1 MYICE
6 VCLRQSAKR
15 LQTAGR
21 LQKICKQAII
31 HNIMTIKDLQPALVW
46 NNFYGLT
53 RCPRPSKHEE
63 AVREY
68 ILKWAK
74 ERNMDAVADETG
86 NIIIRVPATP
96 GYENRRGVIIQGHMD
111 MVPQKT
117 SDTVHDFLKDPI
129 ETWIDGEWV
138 KAKGTTLGADNGI
151 GVAMGMAV
159 AEDKNLPHGPIEVLI
174 TYDEETG
181 MSGAEALKPG
191 VLKGDILL
199 NLDSEDEMELCIGC
213 AGGIDAIAE
222 FRYKKENTPEGYVG
236 YKLDVKGLSGGHSGM
251 DISLYRANANKVLAA
266 ALIPVISK
274 FGAKVV
280 DICGGS
286 LRNAIPFEGEAEIV
300 VPKSKATVVV
310 RTVRKIFEE
319 LTLRYK
325 ESDPAMSATI
335 TRSVMPAP
343 KYIQTDVVLNA
354 LKAIMACPSNVIR
367 MSQSMPGLTETSI
380 NLAVVRCKNGK
391 IVVSSLLRSAID
403 ESKRELADRVRY
415 IFEAFGASIKFVGG
429 YCGWIPK
436 PDTPM
441 IAMLND
447 IHTRMFGKPM
457 NVLATHGGLECA
469 ILGGKYPNW
478 EMVSIGPTIMY
489 PHSPDEKVNIASVAN
504 VWEFLKAILKE
515 VPEK

>member
-1 MYICE
+1 
-6 VCLRQSAKR
+6 
-15 LQTAGR
+15 
-21 LQKICKQAII
+21 
-31 HNIMTIKDLQPALVW
+31 MTIKDLQPSLVW

-74 ERNMDAVADETG
+74 ERNMDAVADKTG

-213 AGGIDAIAE
+213 AGGLDAIAE

-310 RTVRKIFEE
+310 RTIRKIFEE

-403 ESKRELADRVRY
+403 EAKRELADRVRY

>member
-1 MYICE
+1 
-6 VCLRQSAKR
+6 
-15 LQTAGR
+15 
-21 LQKICKQAII
+21 
-31 HNIMTIKDLQPALVW
+31 MTIKDLQPSLVW

-74 ERNMDAVADETG
+74 ERNMDAVTDETG

-213 AGGIDAIAE
+213 AGGLDAIAE

-310 RTVRKIFEE
+310 RTIRKIFEE

-403 ESKRELADRVRY
+403 EAKRELADRVRY

-515 VPEK
+515 IPEK

>member
-1 MYICE
+1 
-6 VCLRQSAKR
+6 
-15 LQTAGR
+15 
-21 LQKICKQAII
+21 
-31 HNIMTIKDLQPALVW
+31 MTIKDLQPSLVW

-213 AGGIDAIAE
+213 AGGLDAIAE
-222 FRYKKENTPEGYVG
+222 FRYKKGNTPEGYVG

-403 ESKRELADRVRY
+403 EAKRELADRVRY

-515 VPEK
+515 IPEK

>member
-1 MYICE
+1 
-6 VCLRQSAKR
+6 
-15 LQTAGR
+15 
-21 LQKICKQAII
+21 
-31 HNIMTIKDLQPALVW
+31 MTIKDLQPAIVW

-63 AVREY
+63 IVREY
-68 ILKWAK
+68 ILNWAK
-74 ERNMDAVADETG
+74 ERNIDAFADETG
-86 NIIIRVPATP
+86 NIIMRVPATP
-96 GYENRRGVIIQGHMD
+96 GYENRRGVILQGHMD

-117 SDTVHDFLKDPI
+117 ADTVHDFLKDPI

-138 KAKGTTLGADNGI
+138 KAKGTTLGADNGM

-159 AEDKNLPHGPIEVLI
+159 AEDKSFPHGPIEVLI

-191 VLKGDILL
+191 VLKGDILI

-213 AGGIDAIAE
+213 AGGLDAIAE
-222 FRYKKENTPEGYVG
+222 FKYKKEATPAGYVG
-236 YKLDVKGLSGGHSGM
+236 YRLTVRGLSGGHSGM

-274 FGAKVV
+274 FGVKVA
-280 DICGGS
+280 DIKGGS
-286 LRNAIPFEGEAEIV
+286 LRNAIPFEAEAEIV
-300 VPKSKATVVV
+300 VPQNKATVVV
-310 RTVRKIFEE
+310 RTVRKIFAD
-319 LTLRYK
+319 LALRYK
-325 ESDPAMSATI
+325 ESDPTMSATI
-335 TRSVMPAP
+335 ERSVMPAQ
-343 KYIQTDVVLNA
+343 KYIQSDVMLNA

-391 IVVSSLLRSAID
+391 LTVASLLRSAVD
-403 ESKRELADRVRY
+403 ESKKELADRVRY
-415 IFEAFGASIKFVGG
+415 IFEAFGASIRFVGG
-429 YCGWIPK
+429 YCGWVPK

-441 IAMLND
+441 IALLND
-447 IHTRMFGKPM
+447 THTKMFGKPL

-469 ILGGKYPNW
+469 LLGGKYPHW

-489 PHSPDEKVNIASVAN
+489 PHSPDEKVNIKSVAN
-504 VWEFLKAILKE
+504 VWEFLKTVLGEI
-515 VPEK
+515 PEK

>member
-1 MYICE
+1 
-6 VCLRQSAKR
+6 
-15 LQTAGR
+15 
-21 LQKICKQAII
+21 
-31 HNIMTIKDLQPALVW
+31 
-46 NNFYGLT
+46 
-53 RCPRPSKHEE
+53 
-63 AVREY
+63 
-68 ILKWAK
+68 
-74 ERNMDAVADETG
+74 MDAAADETG

-213 AGGIDAIAE
+213 AGGLDAIAE

-274 FGAKVV
+274 FGAKVI

>member
-1 MYICE
+1 
-6 VCLRQSAKR
+6 
-15 LQTAGR
+15 
-21 LQKICKQAII
+21 
-31 HNIMTIKDLQPALVW
+31 MTIKDLQPSLVW

-310 RTVRKIFEE
+310 RTIRKIFEE

-403 ESKRELADRVRY
+403 EAKRELADRVRY

-515 VPEK
+515 IPEK

>member
-1 MYICE
+1 
-6 VCLRQSAKR
+6 
-15 LQTAGR
+15 
-21 LQKICKQAII
+21 
-31 HNIMTIKDLQPALVW
+31 
-46 NNFYGLT
+46 
-53 RCPRPSKHEE
+53 
-63 AVREY
+63 
-68 ILKWAK
+68 
-74 ERNMDAVADETG
+74 
-86 NIIIRVPATP
+86 
-96 GYENRRGVIIQGHMD
+96 
-111 MVPQKT
+111 
-117 SDTVHDFLKDPI
+117 
-129 ETWIDGEWV
+129 
-138 KAKGTTLGADNGI
+138 
-151 GVAMGMAV
+151 
-159 AEDKNLPHGPIEVLI
+159 
-174 TYDEETG
+174 
-181 MSGAEALKPG
+181 
-191 VLKGDILL
+191 
-199 NLDSEDEMELCIGC
+199 
-213 AGGIDAIAE
+213 
-222 FRYKKENTPEGYVG
+222 
-236 YKLDVKGLSGGHSGM
+236 M

-310 RTVRKIFEE
+310 RTIRKIFEE

-504 VWEFLKAILKE
+504 VWEFLKTILKE

>member
-1 MYICE
+1 
-6 VCLRQSAKR
+6 
-15 LQTAGR
+15 
-21 LQKICKQAII
+21 
-31 HNIMTIKDLQPALVW
+31 MTIKDLQPSLVW

-213 AGGIDAIAE
+213 AGGLDAIAE

-286 LRNAIPFEGEAEIV
+286 LRNAIPFDGEAEIV

-403 ESKRELADRVRY
+403 EAKRELADRVRY

>member
-1 MYICE
+1 
-6 VCLRQSAKR
+6 
-15 LQTAGR
+15 
-21 LQKICKQAII
+21 
-31 HNIMTIKDLQPALVW
+31 MTIKDLQPSLVW

-213 AGGIDAIAE
+213 AGGLDAIAE

-310 RTVRKIFEE
+310 RTIRKIFEE

-380 NLAVVRCKNGK
+380 NLAVVRCKNAK

-403 ESKRELADRVRY
+403 EAKRELADRVRY

>member
-1 MYICE
+1 
-6 VCLRQSAKR
+6 
-15 LQTAGR
+15 
-21 LQKICKQAII
+21 
-31 HNIMTIKDLQPALVW
+31 MTIKDLQPSLVW

-213 AGGIDAIAE
+213 AGGLDAIAE

-310 RTVRKIFEE
+310 RTIRKIFEE

-343 KYIQTDVVLNA
+343 KYIQPDVGLNA
-354 LKAIMACPSNVIR
+354 LKAIRACPSNVIR

-403 ESKRELADRVRY
+403 EAKRELADRVRY

>member
-1 MYICE
+1 MN
-6 VCLRQSAKR
+6 A
-15 LQTAGR
+15 A
-21 LQKICKQAII
+21 
-31 HNIMTIKDLQPALVW
+31 
-46 NNFYGLT
+46 
-53 RCPRPSKHEE
+53 
-63 AVREY
+63 
-68 ILKWAK
+68 
-74 ERNMDAVADETG
+74 ADETG

-159 AEDKNLPHGPIEVLI
+159 AEDKDLPHGPIEVLI

-213 AGGIDAIAE
+213 AGGLDAIAE

-236 YKLDVKGLSGGHSGM
+236 YELDVKGLSGGHSGM

-286 LRNAIPFEGEAEIV
+286 LRNAIPFEGDAEIV

>member
-1 MYICE
+1 
-6 VCLRQSAKR
+6 
-15 LQTAGR
+15 
-21 LQKICKQAII
+21 
-31 HNIMTIKDLQPALVW
+31 MTIKDLQPSLVW

-213 AGGIDAIAE
+213 AGGLDAIAE

-251 DISLYRANANKVLAA
+251 EISLYRANANKVLAA

-403 ESKRELADRVRY
+403 EAKRELADRVRY

>member
-1 MYICE
+1 
-6 VCLRQSAKR
+6 
-15 LQTAGR
+15 
-21 LQKICKQAII
+21 
-31 HNIMTIKDLQPALVW
+31 MTIKDLQPALVW

-63 AVREY
+63 VVREY

-86 NIIIRVPATP
+86 NIIIRIPATP

-213 AGGIDAIAE
+213 AGGLDAIAE
-222 FRYKKENTPEGYVG
+222 FRYKKENTPEGYIG
-236 YKLDVKGLSGGHSGM
+236 YKLNVKGLSGGHSGM

-300 VPKSKATVVV
+300 VPKNKATVVV

-319 LTLRYK
+319 LTFRYK

-335 TRSVMPAP
+335 THAVMPAP

-391 IVVSSLLRSAID
+391 IVVSSLLRSAVD

-429 YCGWIPK
+429 YCGWVPK

-441 IAMLND
+441 IAMLGD

-504 VWEFLKAILKE
+504 VWEFLKTILKE

>member
-1 MYICE
+1 
-6 VCLRQSAKR
+6 
-15 LQTAGR
+15 
-21 LQKICKQAII
+21 
-31 HNIMTIKDLQPALVW
+31 MTIKDLQPSLVW

-213 AGGIDAIAE
+213 AGGLDAIAE
-222 FRYKKENTPEGYVG
+222 FRYKKENTPEGYIG

-310 RTVRKIFEE
+310 RTIRKIFEE

-403 ESKRELADRVRY
+403 EAKRELADRVRY

>member
-1 MYICE
+1 
-6 VCLRQSAKR
+6 
-15 LQTAGR
+15 
-21 LQKICKQAII
+21 
-31 HNIMTIKDLQPALVW
+31 MTIKDLQPSLVW

-117 SDTVHDFLKDPI
+117 PDTVHDFLKDPI
-129 ETWIDGEWV
+129 ETWMDGEWV

-213 AGGIDAIAE
+213 AGGLDAIAE

-236 YKLDVKGLSGGHSGM
+236 YKLNVKGLSGGHSGM

-310 RTVRKIFEE
+310 RTIRKIFEE

-403 ESKRELADRVRY
+403 EAKRELADRVRY

-429 YCGWIPK
+429 YCGWLPK

>member
-1 MYICE
+1 
-6 VCLRQSAKR
+6 
-15 LQTAGR
+15 
-21 LQKICKQAII
+21 
-31 HNIMTIKDLQPALVW
+31 MTIKDLQPALVW

-159 AEDKNLPHGPIEVLI
+159 AEDKNLPHGPVEVLI

-274 FGAKVV
+274 FGVKVV

-286 LRNAIPFEGEAEIV
+286 LRNAIPFEGEAEII